1 MAAKPRKRPA
11 KKKGGRKK
19 AAKKKAPAKA
29 KPRSKRKLPPQLEAN
44 KWKPGQSGNPKGR
57 PKRKSLEEV
66 LREYLAK
73 VLETDKEGNEVTRL
87 DAMAKVV
94 FSEGVTKRNA
104 KVMIAL
110 MDRLWPKPIRLQG
123 DPDNPLHIVQREPNL
138 DHMSDKDLR
147 QMDRLNEKALR
158 GGR

>member
-1 MAAKPRKRPA
+1 MAAKPRKRA
-11 KKKGGRKK
+11 G
-19 AAKKKAPAKA
+19 KKKATAKTGTR
-29 KPRSKRKLPPQLEAN
+29 PKRKLPPQLEAN

-66 LREYLAK
+66 LREFLAG
-73 VLETDKEGNEVTRL
+73 VIETDKDGNEVTRL

-110 MDRLWPKPIRLQG
+110 MDRLWPKPIVLKT
-123 DPDNPLHIVQREPNL
+123 DPGEPIEVAVRP
-138 DHMSDKDLR
+138 DLSKR
-147 QMDRLNEKALR
+147 TKKELR
-158 GGR
+158 GIIAMRKKVEADASGEPSP